1 MIVLVLFV
9 FAFSCGQQSDSN
21 GPKEKLTAY
30 CIRECVLETADSE
43 LCDTECKCAASS
55 LSDEFSKEEFLNL
68 VQNITETNTDNTDN
82 ADAIEKLSNTLE
94 ICKDRN

>member
-1 MIVLVLFV
+1 MIALVLFV
-9 FAFSCGQQSDSN
+9 FAFSCGQQGDSSD
-21 GPKEKLTAY
+21 PKEKLTAY
-30 CIRECVLETADSE
+30 CIRECVLETADSQ

-68 VQNITETNTDNTDN
+68 VQNITETNTDN
-82 ADAIEKLSNTLE
+82 ADAVEKLSNTLE